1 MKLLLTHEDS
11 KNNYLQNRFQDFG
24 DLRAV
29 LINIIL
35 IVTVPYKY
43 LDKKIILEHLRPTDH
58 HWYN

>member
-43 LDKKIILEHLRPTDH
+43 LDKK
-58 HWYN
+58 NNS